1 MKLFKRKSATDTN
14 TIIIGAGP
22 AGLAMAA
29 CLAKKG
35 VDYILLEKT
44 NEVAPAWKSHYDRLH
59 LHTAKEYSALPYYP
73 FPKLFARYPARQ
85 QVVRYLEDYA
95 QHFNI
100 EPKFNHTVTQITTT
114 QTGKQHTWQVTA
126 QINPNHDT
134 QVFNSAGQK
143 PQVAGGETKTY
154 TAKNLVIATG
164 YNRVPQMPT
173 WEGLEDFTGPVI
185 HSHDYK
191 NGQPFK
197 GKKVLVVG
205 FGNSGAEISLDL
217 WEHGA
222 RPIQSVRSAVNV
234 LPREILGQPTLAM
247 GIWQQHLP
255 PKMIDAI
262 NTTTSKVLMGD
273 LSQYGLKQLDKGP
286 MQTLKEKA
294 QVPMLDVGTIDLIK
308 RGEIIVY
315 PGIEKFEGN
324 EVVFSDGRREKID
337 ALVLATGYRP
347 CVDEFLAEHKVLD
360 ANGTPKSSGTE
371 SQLDGLYFCGFYIS
385 PAGMFREMAKEAK
398 QIAKCIKK

>member
-1 MKLFKRKSATDTN
+1 MYKRQT
-14 TIIIGAGP
+14 
-22 AGLAMAA
+22 
-29 CLAKKG
+29 KK
-35 VDYILLEKT
+35 
-44 NEVAPAWKSHYDRLH
+44 
-59 LHTAKEYSALPYYP
+59 
-73 FPKLFARYPARQ
+73 
-85 QVVRYLEDYA
+85 
-95 QHFNI
+95 
-100 EPKFNHTVTQITTT
+100 
-114 QTGKQHTWQVTA
+114 
-126 QINPNHDT
+126 
-134 QVFNSAGQK
+134 
-143 PQVAGGETKTY
+143 Y
-154 TAKNLVIATG
+154 TAKNLVVATG
-164 YNRVPQMPT
+164 YNRVPQMPS
-173 WEGLEDFTGPVI
+173 WEGLDGFTGTVI

-191 NGQPFK
+191 NGQAFK

-222 RPIQSVRSAVNV
+222 HPIQSVRSAVNV
-234 LPREILGQPTLAM
+234 LPREVLGQPTLAM

-255 PKMIDAI
+255 PKLIDSI
-262 NTTTSKVLMGD
+262 NTTTSKILMGD
-273 LSQYGLKQLDKGP
+273 LSKYGLKQLDKGP

-324 EVVFSDGRREKID
+324 EVVFSDGRRETID

-360 ANGTPKSSGTE
+360 DHGTPQSSGTE
-371 SQLDGLYFCGFYIS
+371 SKLDGLFFCGFYIS
-385 PAGMFREMAKEAK
+385 PAGMFREMAREAK